1 MQTNEVNVYSN
12 EEGRRVTVALA
23 DIVDGLRSAPIWLT
37 LAWQDIRQRYRRSLL
52 GPFWITVTMLM
63 TVIGMGPLYGRLL
76 HIDLKDFFPY
86 LSLGIIVWGL
96 ISSLIM
102 DGCMTYIGN
111 DAIIRSVRLPLSI
124 HVFRMVQ
131 RNLLT
136 FAHNAIAFV
145 PVMLFVG
152 LWPRPSWLLSL
163 VGLALIV
170 LAAVPATLILGLLCA
185 RFRDMQPIVGSV
197 VQLGFFLT
205 PIMWKPEA
213 LGPRAFVAELNPL
226 YYFLEVVRGPI
237 YGTLPAPSVYIGAAA
252 ITAVL
257 YMVGLPFYARF
268 RSRVPF
274 WI

>member
-1 MQTNEVNVYSN
+1 MPVNEVNVYSN
-12 EEGRRVTVALA
+12 EAGRRLSVALA
-23 DIVDGLRSAPIWLT
+23 DIVDGLRSWPIWLT

-52 GPFWITVTMLM
+52 GPFWITVTMLV
-63 TVIGMGPLYGRLL
+63 TVIGMGPLYGTLL

-86 LSLGIIVWGL
+86 LSLGIITWGL
-96 ISSLIM
+96 ISSLIL
-102 DGCMTYIGN
+102 DGCVTYIGN

-136 FAHNAIAFV
+136 FAHNAIAFI

-152 LWPRPSWLLSL
+152 LLPRLSWLLSL

-170 LAAVPATLILGLLCA
+170 LAAVPAALILGLLCA

-213 LGPRAFVAELNPL
+213 LGSRAFVAEFNPL

-252 ITAVL
+252 ITVVL

-268 RSRVPF
+268 RSRIPF